1 MYIHC
6 YSLHT
11 YCHIV
16 RCTANV
22 LVNCDWDYYFQIA
35 EANALAG
42 FIAEQ
47 FGSAE
52 PEPAK
57 PADVQA
63 VETFFIGLSSQ
74 LAVICNN
81 WSGICVI
88 IDLGA
93 SERKAPKFRLSLS
106 NNVCWK

>member
-1 MYIHC
+1 MHC
-6 YSLHT
+6 QFAGEMWLGLRFNFH
-11 YCHIV
+11 
-16 RCTANV
+16 N
-22 LVNCDWDYYFQIA
+22 A

-63 VETFFIGLSSQ
+63 VEMFLLEFPHNSQSFAPIDQVFASSSILELLNERHQ
-74 LAVICNN
+74 ISLLIFEH
-81 WSGICVI
+81 CV
-88 IDLGA
+88 LG
-93 SERKAPKFRLSLS
+93 SSL
-106 NNVCWK
+106 VT